1 MSRPGAARTF
11 AEKLEFAL
19 RHRGQ
24 PHHEVAA
31 RARTH
36 GVVTASPD
44 WLSALAS
51 GTTTPHP
58 SEQRALAQALQV
70 PRDYFT
76 EPYTTAV
83 VDAVLV
89 LGATLRSRGV
99 QLIGPCRRTPSAADY
114 LALYAELASG

>member
-1 MSRPGAARTF
+1 MSRPSTTRTF

-24 PHHEVAA
+24 PHHEVVA
-31 RARTH
+31 RARTQ
-36 GVVTASPD
+36 GAGAASPD
-44 WLSALAS
+44 WLNALTS
-51 GTTTPHP
+51 GTATPHP

-89 LGATLRSRGV
+89 LGSTLRSRGI
-99 QLIGPCRRTPSAADY
+99 QLIGPCRRTPSTADY
-114 LALYAELASG
+114 LALYAELVSG